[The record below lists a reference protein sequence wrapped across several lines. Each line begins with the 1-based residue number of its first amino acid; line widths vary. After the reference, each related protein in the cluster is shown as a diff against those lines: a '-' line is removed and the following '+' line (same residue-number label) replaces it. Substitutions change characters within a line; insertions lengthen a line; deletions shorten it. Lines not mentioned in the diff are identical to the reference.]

1 MLTLFIQSCW
11 YPQNTIYNNYFAPD
25 RFYLNTNSIDF
36 DEISCLIVTNIDSV
50 TKYSSN
56 AFTMTPNQIVAM
68 KSFKS
73 YTQYKA
79 DITTKITGNQGI
91 RFSFRTIIDQYNKI
105 PDIGFDFT
113 PEGCFVFENGIQIR
127 SVDSIKAKIGEKS
140 RILIEN
146 YGKLVN
152 IIVDCDTVYYG
163 KTNLPSTEQLIIK
176 TLNNT
181 SAELSGIIFNNLN
194 SDINIFEK
202 QPIITK

>member
-1 MLTLFIQSCW
+1 
-11 YPQNTIYNNYFAPD
+11 
-25 RFYLNTNSIDF
+25 
-36 DEISCLIVTNIDSV
+36 
-50 TKYSSN
+50 
-56 AFTMTPNQIVAM
+56 MTPNQIVAM